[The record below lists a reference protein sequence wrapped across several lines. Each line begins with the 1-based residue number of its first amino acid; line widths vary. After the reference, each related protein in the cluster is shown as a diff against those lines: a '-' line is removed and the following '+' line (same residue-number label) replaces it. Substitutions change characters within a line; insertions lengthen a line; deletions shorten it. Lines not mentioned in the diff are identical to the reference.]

1 MLYQPILNNRNSP
14 IVTLG
19 EMGNF
24 TVHRH
29 YEVELVYSVKGSYK
43 IVLNNEPYLL
53 KEGMMIFIP
62 GFMPHEAVATAEN
75 SLQLLIEAGP
85 LFFGDYFDEISSIVL
100 KNPVLD
106 LKASEFGK
114 KIDIILS
121 EIIEA
126 KKEFTVSNNL
136 IICGSITK
144 LFGYF
149 AKEFSSESKAV
160 NIKNANKFKNI
171 EKVLDLIHYNFNEN
185 LTVEK
190 AALISGYGK
199 SNFCKIF
206 KNIMGKSFHQYLNN
220 YRIERSK
227 FYLRNS
233 DLAVFEIAEIVGFN
247 DSKSFCRVFK
257 EITDKTPKEYKSM
270 AQAYKTDSI
279 SS

>member
-19 EMGNF
+19 EIGNF
-24 TVHRH
+24 TIHRH

-43 IVLNNEPYLL
+43 IILNNEPYLL

-85 LFFGDYFDEISSIVL
+85 LFLGDYFDEISSIVL

-114 KIDIILS
+114 KINIILS

-136 IICGSITK
+136 IICGNVTK

-149 AKEFSSESKAV
+149 AKEFSAESKDV

-206 KNIMGKSFHQYLNN
+206 KNITGISFHQYLNN

-233 DLAVFEIAEIVGFN
+233 DSAVFEIAEIVGFN

-257 EITDKTPKEYKSM
+257 EITDKTPMEYKAM
-270 AQAYKTDSI
+270 AQAHKTDKI
-279 SS
+279 L

>member
-85 LFFGDYFDEISSIVL
+85 LFLGDYFDEISSIVL

-136 IICGSITK
+136 IICGNVKK

-206 KNIMGKSFHQYLNN
+206 KNITGKSFHQYLNN

-233 DLAVFEIAEIVGFN
+233 DSAVFEIAEIVGFN

-257 EITDKTPKEYKSM
+257 EITDKTPKEYKAM
-270 AQAYKTDSI
+270 AQAYKTDI
-279 SS
+279 IL

>member
-85 LFFGDYFDEISSIVL
+85 LFLGDYFDEISSIVL

-136 IICGSITK
+136 IICGNVTK

-199 SNFCKIF
+199 SNFCKNF
-206 KNIMGKSFHQYLNN
+206 KNITGKSFHQYLNN

-233 DLAVFEIAEIVGFN
+233 DSAVFEIAEIVGFN

-257 EITDKTPKEYKSM
+257 EITDKTPKEYKAM
-270 AQAYKTDSI
+270 AQAYKTDI
-279 SS
+279 IL

>member
-19 EMGNF
+19 EIGNF

-43 IVLNNEPYLL
+43 IILNNEPYLL

-85 LFFGDYFDEISSIVL
+85 LFLGDYFDEISSIVL

-114 KIDIILS
+114 KINIILS

-136 IICGSITK
+136 IICGNVTK

-149 AKEFSSESKAV
+149 AKEFSAESKDV

-206 KNIMGKSFHQYLNN
+206 KNITGISFHQYLNN

-233 DLAVFEIAEIVGFN
+233 DSAVFEISEIVGFN

-257 EITDKTPKEYKSM
+257 EITDKTPMEYKAM
-270 AQAYKTDSI
+270 AQAHKTDKI
-279 SS
+279 L

>member
-19 EMGNF
+19 EIGNF

-43 IVLNNEPYLL
+43 IILNNEPYLL

-85 LFFGDYFDEISSIVL
+85 LFLGDYFDEISSIVL

-114 KIDIILS
+114 KINIILS

-136 IICGSITK
+136 IICGNVTK

-149 AKEFSSESKAV
+149 AKEFSAESKDV

-185 LTVEK
+185 LTIEK

-206 KNIMGKSFHQYLNN
+206 KNITGISFHQYLNN

-233 DLAVFEIAEIVGFN
+233 DSAVFEIAEIVGFN

-257 EITDKTPKEYKSM
+257 EITDKTPMEYKAM
-270 AQAYKTDSI
+270 AQAHKTDKI
-279 SS
+279 L

>member
-106 LKASEFGK
+106 LKESEFGK

-206 KNIMGKSFHQYLNN
+206 KNITGKSFHQYLNN

>member
-19 EMGNF
+19 EIGNF

-43 IVLNNEPYLL
+43 IILNNEPYLL

-85 LFFGDYFDEISSIVL
+85 LFLGDYFDEISSIVL

-114 KIDIILS
+114 KINIILS

-136 IICGSITK
+136 IICGNVTK

-149 AKEFSSESKAV
+149 AKEFSAESKDV

-206 KNIMGKSFHQYLNN
+206 KNITGISFHQYLNN

-233 DLAVFEIAEIVGFN
+233 DSAVFEIAEIVGFN

-257 EITDKTPKEYKSM
+257 EITDKTPMEYKAM
-270 AQAYKTDSI
+270 AQAYKTDKI
-279 SS
+279 L

>member
-19 EMGNF
+19 EIGNF

-43 IVLNNEPYLL
+43 IILNNEPYLL

-85 LFFGDYFDEISSIVL
+85 LFLGDYFDEISSIVL

-114 KIDIILS
+114 KINIILS

-136 IICGSITK
+136 IICGNVTK

-149 AKEFSSESKAV
+149 AKEFSAESKDV

-206 KNIMGKSFHQYLNN
+206 KNITGISFHQYLNN

-233 DLAVFEIAEIVGFN
+233 DSAVFEIAEIVGFN

-257 EITDKTPKEYKSM
+257 EITDKTPMEYKAT
-270 AQAYKTDSI
+270 AQAHKTDKI
-279 SS
+279 L

>member
-19 EMGNF
+19 EIGNF

-43 IVLNNEPYLL
+43 IILNNEPYLL

-85 LFFGDYFDEISSIVL
+85 LFLGDYFDEISSIVL

-114 KIDIILS
+114 KINIILS

-136 IICGSITK
+136 IICGNVTK

-149 AKEFSSESKAV
+149 AKEFSAESKDV
-160 NIKNANKFKNI
+160 NTKNANKFKNI

-206 KNIMGKSFHQYLNN
+206 KNITGISFHQYLNN

-233 DLAVFEIAEIVGFN
+233 DSAVFEIAEIVGFN

-257 EITDKTPKEYKSM
+257 EITDKTPMEYKAM
-270 AQAYKTDSI
+270 AQAHKTDKI
-279 SS
+279 L

>member
-19 EMGNF
+19 EIGNF

-43 IVLNNEPYLL
+43 IILNNEQYLL

-85 LFFGDYFDEISSIVL
+85 LFLGDYFDEISSIVL

-114 KIDIILS
+114 KINIILS

-136 IICGSITK
+136 IICGNVTK

-149 AKEFSSESKAV
+149 AKEFSAESKDV

-206 KNIMGKSFHQYLNN
+206 KNITGISFHQYLNN

-233 DLAVFEIAEIVGFN
+233 DSAVFEIAEIVGFN

-257 EITDKTPKEYKSM
+257 EITDKTPMEYKAM
-270 AQAYKTDSI
+270 AQAHKTDKI
-279 SS
+279 L